1 MNIATLCYVDSMRTK
16 ILILIILIFI
26 LTLFLLWPRIIHQ
39 PEINNNILTEETA
52 VKTEGKKVLET
63 IPTPVDN
70 PAPQEVAEEEK
81 VSEELTAE
89 RILPGEVLIAVPFL
103 SQAPFANWD
112 PLHEDACEE
121 ASLIML
127 KYFLTGTK
135 TVSKETG
142 EEEIQALIKY
152 EAENDFGLSITLTE
166 LNNLAK
172 SYYGLDSG
180 RVEIDITTE
189 KIKEEL
195 RAGRPVIVGAAGKI
209 LDNPN
214 FKNGGPIYH
223 MLVIKGYDESG
234 FITNDPGT
242 RKGEGFRYTETN
254 LFAAIHD
261 WDENNILNGQKAYL
275 VFD

>member
-1 MNIATLCYVDSMRTK
+1 MRNK
-16 ILILIILIFI
+16 VIFLILIIIGLG
-26 LTLFLLWPRIIHQ
+26 LFFGWPRTINQ
-39 PEINNNILTEETA
+39 PEINNALVEKPAIKA
-52 VKTEGKKVLET
+52 VEQIEPEKVL
-63 IPTPVDN
+63 
-70 PAPQEVAEEEK
+70 PAAEIAEEENGGM
-81 VSEELTAE
+81 VEDLPAEELLAKKA
-89 RILPGEVLIAVPFL
+89 LIAVPFL

-127 KYFLTGTK
+127 KYFLDGKK
-135 TVSKETG
+135 TITKETG
-142 EEEIQALIKY
+142 EEEIQALVKY
-152 EAENDFGLSITLTE
+152 EEENGFSLSITLTE
-166 LNNLAK
+166 LSNLAK
-172 SYYGLDSG
+172 SYYGLSNG
-180 RVEIDITTE
+180 RVETDINIE

-242 RKGEGFRYTETN
+242 RKGEGFRYTEAN
-254 LFAAIHD
+254 LFEAVHD